1 MRTRLLLVLL
11 AVPALCAALSGD
23 AAAQRRDH
31 GRAYV
36 HREGHGYRDR
46 IFIPSHRY
54 KEGAGRFRDND
65 RYRDAYRDDGRRY
78 RDTYRDADRYRDND
92 RYRDQYGYRDQSG
105 YRNRDQVRYRDR
117 YGYQYGR
124 RRVNLVDL
132 VLIAAGARYRDGYG
146 HRHGGRCR
154 YRRGIHIDL

>member
-11 AVPALCAALSGD
+11 AIVALCAALPRD

-31 GRAYV
+31 RPV
-36 HREGHGYRDR
+36 HYREGHGYRDR
-46 IFIPSHRY
+46 IVIPSHRY
-54 KEGAGRFRDND
+54 KEPAGRYRND
-65 RYRDAYRDDGRRY
+65 DRRYRDAYREAYRARDQYGY
-78 RDTYRDADRYRDND
+78 RDGY
-92 RYRDQYGYRDQSG
+92 RYRDQYGYR
-105 YRNRDQVRYRDR
+105 NRDQYRYRDRDR

-146 HRHGGRCR
+146 HRHSSRCGH
-154 YRRGIHIDL
+154 RRGIHIDL